1 MTKQLRVER
10 WMDETRKK
18 KNRNIPLP
26 STKVAGG
33 LHGSRLADPIKGDSD
48 AERTKNHMVHVS
60 NWINNC
66 MQSSRM
72 VMVGNVLPGYMT

>member
-1 MTKQLRVER
+1 
-10 WMDETRKK
+10 MDETRKK

-48 AERTKNHMVHVS
+48 AERTKNHIHPVTS
-60 NWINNC
+60 A
-66 MQSSRM
+66 
-72 VMVGNVLPGYMT
+72 